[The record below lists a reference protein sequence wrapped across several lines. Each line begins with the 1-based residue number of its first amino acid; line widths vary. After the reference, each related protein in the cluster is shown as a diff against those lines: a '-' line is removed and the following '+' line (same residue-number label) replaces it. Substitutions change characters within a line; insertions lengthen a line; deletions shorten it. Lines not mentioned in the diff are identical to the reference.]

1 MQGCQRTKKGWLV
14 TLTSDTLKDL
24 LELRCVD
31 YVARINSHHK
41 IFVGCKKKL
50 WCSCKSLQPVLEYF
64 YITKMTAID
73 HILPLFLLI
82 VFLLLTNA
90 WYINKVIRGHFALI
104 SDFWFLLHITVSDGQ
119 GWQRKAGRLVK
130 SQLWGHRRWFY
141 FHFNSFLVACIVSA
155 CLIFVNFGTSQ
166 NYLGL

>member
-1 MQGCQRTKKGWLV
+1 MRVNVKSITSQHTFWYWFVQGCQRTKKGWLV

-50 WCSCKSLQPVLEYF
+50 WCSCKSLRPVLEYF

-90 WYINKVIRGHFALI
+90 WYINKVIKGPLCY
-104 SDFWFLLHITVSDGQ
+104 DFWFLISTPYYCFRWTGMAKES
-119 GWQRKAGRLVK
+119 RKAGQIPIMR
-130 SQLWGHRRWFY
+130 SQKVILF
-141 FHFNSFLVACIVSA
+141 SF
-155 CLIFVNFGTSQ
+155 
-166 NYLGL
+166 